1 MTISLVEYEQLHIY
15 GKSTDTRSQTT
26 NASQAINLVLIKEL
40 LHVWRPEELRA
51 RAGYVQVCVS
61 CTHTARN
68 QDTQTQASHRGHG
81 HGKNFN
87 LETPATFHFQL
98 AEIYAPFTTRY

>member
-1 MTISLVEYEQLHIY
+1 MTLSLVECEQVHIY
-15 GKSTDTRSQTT
+15 GKSTDTRLYIT
-26 NASQAINLVLIKEL
+26 NVSRAINLMLIKEL

-51 RAGYVQVCVS
+51 RAVYVQVCVS

-98 AEIYAPFTTRY
+98 AEICAPFTRY